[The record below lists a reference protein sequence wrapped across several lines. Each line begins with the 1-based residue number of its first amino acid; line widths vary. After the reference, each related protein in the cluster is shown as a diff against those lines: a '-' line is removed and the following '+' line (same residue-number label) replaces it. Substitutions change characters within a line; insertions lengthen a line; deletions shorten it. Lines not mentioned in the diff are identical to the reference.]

1 MHIKYLL
8 GLTLVAATAACG
20 SSGGTAAPSTST
32 SSSMGSTSTGSMPST
47 GGAAGCGTVGQPGV
61 LHTFCDGTA
70 TVTATLGGTTKTLT
84 GGSCDQL
91 AGMFEINAGTAI
103 DSSAWPAGTA
113 KPDYVGVIVDPATGK
128 PSVLTARL
136 GGVLGAAITDK
147 TGSVDPSKKSATA
160 SGKTYKGDKIS
171 VTVTC

>member
-1 MHIKYLL
+1 M
-8 GLTLVAATAACG
+8 
-20 SSGGTAAPSTST
+20 
-32 SSSMGSTSTGSMPST
+32 
-47 GGAAGCGTVGQPGV
+47 
-61 LHTFCDGTA
+61 
-70 TVTATLGGTTKTLT
+70 TATLGSTTKTLT

-136 GGVLGAAITDK
+136 DGVLGAAITDK
-147 TGSVDPSKKSATA
+147 TGSVDPSKKSATV

-171 VTVTC
+171 VSVTC